1 MAISIRANEEQERRY
16 REYAAQHGMSV
27 SEFMRKCA
35 DDVIA
40 QAQRV
45 LQQAEEQRRHE
56 QEVADFKRRF
66 DAFLQTAEA
75 VPSRDLTD
83 EELAELRV
91 ARHA

>member
-1 MAISIRANEEQERRY
+1 MAISIRANAEQERLY

-40 QAQRV
+40 QAQMV
-45 LQQAEEQRRHE
+45 IQLAEEQRRHE
-56 QEVADFKRRF
+56 QEAADFKRRF
-66 DAFLQTAEA
+66 DAFLQTAKA
-75 VPSRDLTD
+75 VPSRNLTD
-83 EELAELRV
+83 EELAEMRI